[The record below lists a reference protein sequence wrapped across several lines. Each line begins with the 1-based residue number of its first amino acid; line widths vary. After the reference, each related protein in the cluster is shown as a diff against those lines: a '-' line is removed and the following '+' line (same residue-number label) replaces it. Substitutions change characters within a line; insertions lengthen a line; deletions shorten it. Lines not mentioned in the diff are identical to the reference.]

1 MDFITRLPKPTK
13 QNDGIMVVVKK
24 LSKSTHFIPVKS
36 TCKEIDVSSI
46 FMKEIFRLHGIPKEI
61 VYDKDTNFTSIFWK
75 YLFVGFETKL
85 LFSTTY
91 HPQTD
96 GKIERVSQVLE
107 DMLRMHVI
115 HQPNKWQE
123 YLPLV

>member
-13 QNDGIMVVVKK
+13 QNDGIMVVVEK

>member
-13 QNDGIMVVVKK
+13 QNDGIMVVVEK
-24 LSKSTHFIPVKS
+24 LSKSTHFIPLKS